1 MKVAITGANG
11 FIGRELTQKL
21 TQEDYQV
28 ITLTRQPLPLD
39 KTYNLVTS
47 NYTTPDFDT
56 KLQGVDCIIH
66 LAAKTHSGTKSTAK
80 NLHEYRQTNLI
91 NSISL
96 AKAAIRIKTKR
107 FIYLSSIKVNGEET
121 KEQPYSVHDTPQPQ
135 DAYGISKWETEQ
147 ALQDLFKDT
156 NVELAIV
163 RPPLVWSRDN
173 LKGNLKLLKKWSDLG
188 LPLPL
193 KGINN
198 KRDLISIDNLC
209 GFLSLCIKHPNA
221 PGQTFLVSDGFSRNS
236 LDIALLTGPCKTIS
250 LPYWFR
256 KVMTHTDIGKKLFG
270 NLQIDITH
278 TITTTGWRPTNTY

>member
-39 KTYNLVTS
+39 KTDNLLIA
-47 NYTTPDFDT
+47 NYATPDFDT

-121 KEQPYSVHDTPQPQ
+121 KEQPYSVHDIPQPQ

-156 NVELAIV
+156 NVELTIV

-209 GFLSLCIKHPNA
+209 SFLSLCIKHPNA
-221 PGQTFLVSDGFSRNS
+221 SGQTFLVSDGFSRNS
-236 LDIALLTGPCKTIS
+236 LDIALLAGPCKTIS
-250 LPYWFR
+250 LPYWFL
-256 KVMTHTDIGKKLFG
+256 KVMTHTGIGKKLFG